1 MKTKDIVRSHNHPET
16 DESFAAIYEAMQ
28 SDHRIEMSKISHEIR
43 NPVTLINSYLQLIS
57 TEHPE
62 IKDWN
67 HWSELMDNMTFLKQL
82 LNDLS
87 NYNNAKLLKYSEASP
102 YVILESVIKSYMPA
116 FEAQHIKVSLEKD
129 GPIPPFMLDTVK
141 MREVFYNI
149 LRNAAEAMPDGG
161 NIYCT
166 VRSDTD
172 NIIIHIEDTGN
183 GIAKSELREI
193 MDPFVTHKKDGT
205 GLGLAIVNDV
215 VRAHKG
221 LVTLDADTGK
231 GMIVTIILPIMF

>member
-1 MKTKDIVRSHNHPET
+1 MKTKDIVRSHNSHET
-16 DESFAAIYEAMQ
+16 DESFTAIYEAMQ
-28 SDHRIEMSKISHEIR
+28 SDHRKEMSKISHEIR

-62 IKDWN
+62 VRDWN

-102 YVILESVIKSYMPA
+102 YLILESVIKSYMPA

-141 MREVFYNI
+141 MREVFY
-149 LRNAAEAMPDGG
+149 